1 MWKLPQL
8 LFFVAGATPLVLEAG
23 ASYAIPPVGQTPTSK
38 PASDG
43 NAGAQAAWGK
53 PLDGQAISI
62 TVDKAAYP
70 CGKAISLKIRLK
82 NVGRDVV
89 DDPWQM
95 GLVHCA
101 WHYSFTVLLPDG
113 EPAPLTRLGSEAIP
127 DREWA
132 HYTGGHPMMEGQIG
146 WTGRL
151 KPGKCFGDQFAL
163 TDYYDMNHPGKYMVT
178 ARRRVARANGDALGK
193 YLAGA
198 ARAVRPWCASLE
210 WFGVDFDGFVE
221 NLQFTFSEAV
231 SNKLEIAVE
240 GAPAARPEIHGVF

>member
-1 MWKLPQL
+1 M
-8 LFFVAGATPLVLEAG
+8 
-23 ASYAIPPVGQTPTSK
+23 
-38 PASDG
+38 
-43 NAGAQAAWGK
+43 
-53 PLDGQAISI
+53 
-62 TVDKAAYP
+62 
-70 CGKAISLKIRLK
+70 KIRLK